1 MLKRLIKFLENN
13 YPDSNINAYLD
24 AKYIALTSPQL
35 KQIADAL
42 KSGELN
48 IRPASDCSA
57 NNFIF
62 HFGSTTI
69 LVQKDNTSSSVTYQ
83 AELAWETDFHS
94 VQSIRDK
101 GKGFYFIAFEF
112 DDDYQISLKDTDK
125 NLQDQVVNKQK
136 NQDLVDKAM
145 PILKGFMSAISE

>member
-112 DDDYQISLKDTDK
+112 DDDYQISLKTLIK
-125 NLQDQVVNKQK
+125 ICKIRL
-136 NQDLVDKAM
+136 L
-145 PILKGFMSAISE
+145 ISKKTKIWLIKLCLS

>member
-1 MLKRLIKFLENN
+1 MLKRLIKFLQNN
-13 YPDSNINAYLD
+13 YPDSNIDEYMD
-24 AKYIALTSPQL
+24 AKYIALTNPQL

-42 KSGELN
+42 DSGELT
-48 IRPASDCSA
+48 IKPASNCSA

-69 LVQKDNTSSSVTYQ
+69 LVQRDNTDSSAIYQ

-101 GKGFYFIAFEF
+101 GKGFYFINFEF

-125 NLQDQVVNKQK
+125 HIQDQVINEQK
-136 NQDLVDKAM
+136 NQELLDKTM
-145 PILKGFMSAISE
+145 PILKGFMSAISN

>member
-48 IRPASDCSA
+48 IKPASDCSA

-112 DDDYQISLKDTDK
+112 DDDYQISLKTLIK
-125 NLQDQVVNKQK
+125 ICKIRL
-136 NQDLVDKAM
+136 L
-145 PILKGFMSAISE
+145 ISKKTKIWLIKLCLS